1 MSPKSRTGKRP
12 PIRNPKAIVFLALAA
27 AASGAAWL
35 WWSAMPR
42 SNGAQ
47 AVQALASAPWL
58 ADANNRNQVDWGRET
73 YARACASCHGANL
86 EGQPG
91 WKAKLPD
98 GRYPA
103 PPHDQS
109 GHTWHH
115 PDHVLFGITKFGGQA
130 AAPAGFVSGM
140 PAFKDTLT
148 DGEIAAIL
156 AFIKSTWPEDIR
168 GRQARIGKVN

>member
-1 MSPKSRTGKRP
+1 MLWFQMADLGGPRP
-12 PIRNPKAIVFLALAA
+12 AQRVAA
-27 AASGAAWL
+27 VAW
-35 WWSAMPR
+35 A
-42 SNGAQ
+42 
-47 AVQALASAPWL
+47 
-58 ADANNRNQVDWGRET
+58 ADASNRIQVEQGKQV

-86 EGQPG
+86 EGQPN
-91 WKAKLPD
+91 WKVKLPD

-156 AFIKSTWPEDIR
+156 SFIKSTWPEEIR
-168 GRQARIGKVN
+168 GRQARIGR